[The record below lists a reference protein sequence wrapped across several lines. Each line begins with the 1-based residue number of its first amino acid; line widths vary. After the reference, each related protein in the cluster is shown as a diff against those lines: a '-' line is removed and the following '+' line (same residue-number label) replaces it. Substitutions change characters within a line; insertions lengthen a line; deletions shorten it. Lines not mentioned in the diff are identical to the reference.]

1 MNIHDSWTNQ
11 FNYPE
16 RNNQVVALDWLEKQT
31 AQYLLLEIPVGG
43 GKSNLAIAYSK
54 YLHEQNKDTGQ
65 KSAFIITP
73 QRILQEQYERSFSN
87 IDLTCLYGKSNYA
100 CKDKGTTCDVGNLVK
115 PACIHCPHQAAKNR
129 ARTSQNA
136 VLNYHLALTSFA
148 YTQTFTRRSLLV
160 FDECHSIED
169 HLVGFDALEI
179 TNRRCQRYGF
189 KFKSH
194 TKIEDAIKWMGVY
207 YLPLLKKQVQL
218 LQVKYEGI
226 RDKSGEELTQSD
238 IKKIRELDRLTDH
251 TDEVELMTARNVEYL
266 QDNFVLVNSIDRF
279 QFKRL
284 NGSYSFDHICKP
296 MADRFLFMSS
306 TILDKAGFCEDI
318 GIDPTKAA
326 MLSLGSEFPK
336 ENRPVYFM
344 PAMRMNKSW
353 QDDSNKAKR
362 SKAIGNLKE
371 TLEMHAGESGLIHTG
386 NYAIAN
392 WLVKELA
399 GIRTH
404 TIFHHNAE
412 SKYANRN
419 DAINGFIE
427 SKKPSILIS
436 PSSTEGLDLKE
447 DLGRFAIFMKV
458 PFGSLG
464 DQWIRR
470 KMELSPIW
478 YRRKALI
485 SIIQGGGRIVRS
497 GNDKGSVYIFDESF
511 SFLYNQSSKMVPR
524 WWNESYHRV

>member
-1 MNIHDSWTNQ
+1 MNIHESWQKLFDYT
-11 FNYPE
+11 E
-16 RNNQVVALDWLEKQT
+16 RSNQVIALDWLEKQT
-31 AQYLLLEIPVGG
+31 SRYLLLEIPVGG
-43 GKSNLAIAYSK
+43 GKSNLAVAYSNW
-54 YLHEQNKDTGQ
+54 LHSQQEDKAM
-65 KSAFIITP
+65 KAAFIITP

-87 IDLTCLYGKSNYA
+87 IDLTCLYGKSNYS
-100 CKDKGTTCDVGNLVK
+100 CRDKGTTCDIGSLVK
-115 PACIHCPHQAAKNR
+115 PVCIHCPHLAAKNR
-129 ARTSQNA
+129 ARQSQNA
-136 VLNYHLALTSFA
+136 VLNYHLALTSFS
-148 YTQTFTRRSLLV
+148 YTQTFTKRNLMV

-179 TNRRCQRYGF
+179 TNRRCQRYAF

-194 TKIEDAIKWMGVY
+194 TKIEEALQWMKTY
-207 YLPLLKKQVQL
+207 YLPLIKRQVQL
-218 LQVKYEGI
+218 LQVKYEGV
-226 RDKSGEELTQSD
+226 RDKRGDELTQSD
-238 IKKIRELDRLTDH
+238 IKKIRELDRLSDH
-251 TDEVELMTARNVEYL
+251 ADEVELMTARNVGYI

-284 NGSYSFDHICKP
+284 SGAYSFERICEP
-296 MADRFLFMSS
+296 MADKFLFMSS
-306 TILDKAGFCEDI
+306 TILDKKGFCEDI
-318 GIDPTKAA
+318 GIDSNEAA

-353 QDDSNKAKR
+353 QDDSNKDKR
-362 SKAIGNLKE
+362 ITAIKNLKE
-371 TLEMHAGESGLIHTG
+371 TLKIHDGDSGLIHTG

-392 WLVKELA
+392 WLVKEL
-399 GIRTH
+399 IDIKSH

-419 DAINGFIE
+419 DAINGFME
-427 SKKPSILIS
+427 SKTPSILIS

-447 DLGRFAIFMKV
+447 DLSRFAIFMKV

-470 KMELSPIW
+470 KMEISGKW
-478 YRRKALI
+478 YRRRALI
-485 SIIQGGGRIVRS
+485 TIIQGGGRIVRS
-497 GNDKGSVYIFDESF
+497 STDKGSVYIFDESF
-511 SFLYNQSSKMVPR
+511 AFLYKQSSAMIPK